1 LRESNLAQFL
11 FWGAE
16 MPEPETIE
24 TPKRTAR
31 WSIETRRWVI
41 LALII
46 GAVWLVYQELEILP
60 PIILALLLAYLLN
73 PLVTYLYRRQRIP
86 RFFAVVLIYLA
97 LILVLIG
104 AVSLLTP
111 VLVREV
117 RGLFGQLDQILAS
130 VNRVPWL
137 DTLGIHIDSASLA
150 DQLRAEMATL
160 ASALPRVL
168 VGAAS
173 SVLSVVLVLVLSFY
187 LLIDAEAI
195 GHGIDG
201 LVPVDYREEWH
212 RIKSEFGRIWSSFLR
227 GQVVLAIIIGTIV
240 TLTLM
245 ILGVPNA
252 FFLGLLAG
260 VLEVVPNIGPII
272 AMIPAVLIA
281 LFQGSHSWAIDNTV
295 FAIIVVAAYT
305 LIQQLEN
312 HIIVPKVIGESVNL
326 PPVVILIGAFAGAN
340 LAGVLG
346 IFLAAPVLAT
356 ARVVGEFVI
365 RKLLEPVE

>member
-1 LRESNLAQFL
+1 
-11 FWGAE
+11 
-16 MPEPETIE
+16 MPEPEKIA
-24 TPKRTAR
+24 TPKRAAR
-31 WSIETRRWVI
+31 WSVETRRWVI

-46 GAVWLVYQELEILP
+46 GAVWLIYQELEILP
-60 PIILALLLAYLLN
+60 PIILALLLAYLIN
-73 PLVTYLYRRQRIP
+73 PLVTYLHRRQRIS

-97 LILVLIG
+97 LIFVLIG

-117 RGLFGQLDQILAS
+117 RGLFGQLDQILARVS
-130 VNRVPWL
+130 RVPLL
-137 DTLGIHIDSASLA
+137 DALGIRIDSASLA

-168 VGAAS
+168 IGAAS
-173 SVLSVVLVLVLSFY
+173 SVLSVLLVLVLSFY
-187 LLIDAEAI
+187 LLIDAETI

-201 LVPVDYREEWH
+201 LVPGDYHEEWQ

-227 GQVVLAIIIGTIV
+227 GQVVLAIIIGAMV

-252 FFLGLLAG
+252 LFLGLLAG

-281 LFQGSHSWAIDNTV
+281 LFQGSNNWVIDNTV
-295 FAIIVVAAYT
+295 FALIVIAAYT
-305 LIQQLEN
+305 VIQQLEN

>member
-1 LRESNLAQFL
+1 
-11 FWGAE
+11 
-16 MPEPETIE
+16 MTEPETQPQPE
-24 TPKRTAR
+24 VTKRPAR
-31 WSIETRRWVI
+31 WSIETRRWVVI
-41 LALII
+41 GLVI
-46 GAVWLVYQELEILP
+46 GAVWLIYQELEILP

-73 PLVTYLYRRQRIP
+73 PLVTYLHRRQGIRRIL
-86 RFFAVVLIYLA
+86 AVALVYLVLIIA
-97 LILVLIG
+97 LIG
-104 AVSLLTP
+104 AVSLLVP

-130 VNRVPWL
+130 VNRVPL
-137 DTLGIHIDSASLA
+137 FDALGIHIDSSSLA
-150 DQLRAEMATL
+150 EQLRAEFATL
-160 ASALPRVL
+160 AAAVPRVL

-187 LLIDAEAI
+187 LLVDAESI
-195 GHGIDG
+195 GRGIDD
-201 LVPVDYREEWH
+201 LAPADYREEWQ
-212 RIKSEFGRIWSSFLR
+212 RIKGEFGNIWSSFLR
-227 GQVVLAIIIGTIV
+227 GQVLLAIIIGTIV
-240 TLTLM
+240 TLTLT

-260 VLEVVPNIGPII
+260 VLEVVPNIGPVI

-281 LFQGSHSWAIDNTV
+281 LFQGSTNWAIDNTI
-295 FAIIVVAAYT
+295 FALIVVAAYT
-305 LIQQLEN
+305 VIQQLEN
-312 HIIVPKVIGESVNL
+312 HVIVPKVIGASVNL

-356 ARVVGEFVI
+356 ARIVGEFVI